1 MHFQFI
7 SLNMYIHTYDVRY
20 DYRLYYSIH
29 YIDYTRVCV
38 RVLLLIGL
46 SVVSTLYTYKIL
58 QICFSS
64 DDRQTPLRLIAR
76 IAEASQSFAGYSP
89 K

>member
-1 MHFQFI
+1 MMSDMTIVCIILYII
-7 SLNMYIHTYDVRY
+7 SI
-20 DYRLYYSIH
+20 I
-29 YIDYTRVCV
+29 RVCV

-64 DDRQTPLRLIAR
+64 DDRQTPLRLIAG